1 MKALI
6 IDDFSSTPKLVRN
19 YAIPET
25 DPKYSSLIKV
35 LAVPVENID
44 KLVASGKH
52 YSSKYWHPS
61 FPSVPGASAIG
72 QKVDTDELVYLPAMS
87 MRPLNGSMA
96 EYTVAQPNM
105 LIELPSKINVNT
117 AVASFSSALTS
128 LLPLKYDINIKPEDS
143 IIINGATGFAG
154 KLAIQVA
161 RQLSVKNIIA
171 AGRNQTKLEHSLA
184 LGANQLLDIS
194 QTKINMDHIKITGNL
209 VILDYLWGM
218 PAEKLLKNLIPDSPA
233 NHRQT
238 TIIEIGAAT
247 GQNDITL
254 PATALRTSGVQLRGM
269 MTTKSLENR
278 KKAAKLLWNWLINE
292 KIHGDISII
301 SPETAAKNW
310 SNTSQNGIRSAIAF

>member
-1 MKALI
+1 M
-6 IDDFSSTPKLVRN
+6 
-19 YAIPET
+19 
-25 DPKYSSLIKV
+25 
-35 LAVPVENID
+35 
-44 KLVASGKH
+44 
-52 YSSKYWHPS
+52 
-61 FPSVPGASAIG
+61 
-72 QKVDTDELVYLPAMS
+72 
-87 MRPLNGSMA
+87 
-96 EYTVAQPNM
+96 
-105 LIELPSKINVNT
+105 
-117 AVASFSSALTS
+117 
-128 LLPLKYDINIKPEDS
+128 
-143 IIINGATGFAG
+143 
-154 KLAIQVA
+154 
-161 RQLSVKNIIA
+161 
-171 AGRNQTKLEHSLA
+171 
-184 LGANQLLDIS
+184 LDIS